1 MWRGLQGHENVAQR
15 QAEIEDADPVPDA
28 AAIAEETEEEG
39 EAQATQVGTSPS
51 AQTKHE
57 EEGPEASTA
66 VDAMSSAAAVA
77 ESPQVVTAAAT
88 EERLAPAV
96 EQSAGSSRGGTGA
109 TEAPVAKAAAVEES
123 SLAGGTVGLSMDD
136 PVAAP
141 ETTAVDAE
149 EPCSAPDTAAP
160 GTVDEEQALVAGNA
174 SVEGATSTAE
184 VADSRA
190 DPSAESAVPVV
201 EQTPAEIAVAVT
213 ETEVAAQPPALCVD
227 SEQAPPRVRY
237 SIDAGDRHWSDAS
250 ASSAVE
256 LPADASDEMID
267 IAIVGVGGA
276 GVAPE
281 SAVAK
286 TAVRSQSFSD
296 SSNWR
301 PRPTGPTVMDA
312 ASLAKLCAAVDE
324 EENTKEERLAT
335 LAELGNPKANFLT
348 CEQLKQVLS
357 VIEITSE
364 RMIAAE
370 RAGPRV
376 KDPENAVDI
385 ILPFFRFSDD
395 VGGVCATL
403 SVVCVYLILTP
414 RLSSLSPSPSPS
426 IPQKE
431 KVGAIFSANQMRQ
444 RMKGGFASTKSVNS
458 ILPGRRG
465 GAGRGGRGARGG
477 RGHKRAQT
485 GAF

>member
-57 EEGPEASTA
+57 EECPEASTA

-96 EQSAGSSRGGTGA
+96 EQSAGSSWGGTGA

-141 ETTAVDAE
+141 ETTSVNAE

-201 EQTPAEIAVAVT
+201 EKTPAEIAVAVT
-213 ETEVAAQPPALCVD
+213 EKEVAAQPPALCVD
-227 SEQAPPRVRY
+227 GEKGVISPRVRY

-256 LPADASDEMID
+256 LPADASDELID
-267 IAIVGVGGA
+267 IAIMGVGGA

-395 VGGVCATL
+395 VGGASATL
-403 SVVCVYLILTP
+403 SVVCVYLTP
-414 RLSSLSPSPSPS
+414 RLSSLSPS

>member
-1 MWRGLQGHENVAQR
+1 MTR
-15 QAEIEDADPVPDA
+15 
-28 AAIAEETEEEG
+28 
-39 EAQATQVGTSPS
+39 S
-51 AQTKHE
+51 A
-57 EEGPEASTA
+57 
-66 VDAMSSAAAVA
+66 
-77 ESPQVVTAAAT
+77 
-88 EERLAPAV
+88 
-96 EQSAGSSRGGTGA
+96 
-109 TEAPVAKAAAVEES
+109 
-123 SLAGGTVGLSMDD
+123 
-136 PVAAP
+136 
-141 ETTAVDAE
+141 
-149 EPCSAPDTAAP
+149 
-160 GTVDEEQALVAGNA
+160 
-174 SVEGATSTAE
+174 
-184 VADSRA
+184 
-190 DPSAESAVPVV
+190 PVV

-213 ETEVAAQPPALCVD
+213 EKEVAAQPPALCVD
-227 SEQAPPRVRY
+227 SEEAPPRVRY
-237 SIDAGDRHWSDAS
+237 SINAGDRHWSDAS

-276 GVAPE
+276 GAAPE

-395 VGGVCATL
+395 VGGASATL
-403 SVVCVYLILTP
+403 SVVCVYLTP
-414 RLSSLSPSPSPS
+414 RLSSLSPS